1 MLAYIFD
8 VRSLSK
14 QREGDDNSSTSTG
27 WETMLSAIVQ
37 SGFMITGTWPM
48 RTERAARTIS
58 IDTNALASSI
68 VLVCRKRPADA
79 PIYTRRDFLT
89 ALKRELRP

>member
-1 MLAYIFD
+1 
-8 VRSLSK
+8 
-14 QREGDDNSSTSTG
+14 
-27 WETMLSAIVQ
+27 
-37 SGFMITGTWPM
+37 M

-89 ALKRELRP
+89 ELKRELRP